1 MNLLGKD
8 KGQRSP
14 IAAGCLGVRKSL
26 LFFIPAIFLI
36 SSLSCICEGR
46 KTTGSAREKRLPLPP
61 TAEGKKE
68 KARSTSLLFP
78 RKAETS
84 KQRNPEPST
93 PEMQLTFLPLQK
105 RELLTLHREQHSL
118 SRADTA
124 PHNPLLKQE
133 RLLPG
138 QQISAAP
145 ATSHSSGGLQRGVLS
160 PVLPFPCPMAASA
173 EGQQAPDESHSSNK
187 HCSNST

>member
-1 MNLLGKD
+1 MSENH
-8 KGQRSP
+8 SY
-14 IAAGCLGVRKSL
+14 
-26 LFFIPAIFLI
+26 FFIPAIFLI

-46 KTTGSAREKRLPLPP
+46 KTTGSARKKRLPLPP